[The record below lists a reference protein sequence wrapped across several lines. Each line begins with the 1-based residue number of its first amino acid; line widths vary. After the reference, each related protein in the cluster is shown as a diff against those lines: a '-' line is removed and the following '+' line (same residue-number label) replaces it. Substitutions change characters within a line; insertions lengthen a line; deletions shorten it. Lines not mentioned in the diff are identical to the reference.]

1 MECEEVPMKIMKR
14 AVSGTKMTPVEMWAF
29 ERLTRFPR

>member
-1 MECEEVPMKIMKR
+1 MRRMKMPY
-14 AVSGTKMTPVEMWAF
+14 VVEKMTPVEMWSF

>member
-1 MECEEVPMKIMKR
+1 MNIRNP
-14 AVSGTKMTPVEMWAF
+14 AVTATKMTPVKMWAF